1 MTSSSLVSVLKNLAL
16 GLSFTATLLS
26 IFFSIWALTE
36 AEVKVGPLIGVIL
49 FQGISIFAV
58 GLLIFFCMKKR
69 HTERELEILEEEDG
83 N

>member
-1 MTSSSLVSVLKNLAL
+1 
-16 GLSFTATLLS
+16 
-26 IFFSIWALTE
+26 
-36 AEVKVGPLIGVIL
+36 L

-69 HTERELEILEEEDG
+69 HTEGARELEILEEEEDG